1 MEPESRSSAWLL
13 AWTRLVRVRRLDGER
28 GPRLERSAE
37 CRWVRR
43 RLTGGASVIV
53 GVATLVGMAAV
64 APPLA
69 ALPARARV
77 SASGAAGGCGTAFVA
92 NYGSDSVSTIDEATR
107 TKNPTDIPVGA
118 GPSAVAITPDG
129 KTAFVTNGG
138 GTTVSTIDVAT
149 RARNPTD
156 IPVGAAPS
164 AIAITPDGKTAF
176 VTNYASDSVSTIDV
190 ATRTKS
196 GADIPVGRRPA
207 GVAIT
212 PDGKTAFVTNFGS
225 DSVSTIDVA
234 TRTRNPTD
242 IPASTWPVGVAITP
256 DGTTAFVANE
266 FSRSVSTIDVATRTK
281 NPTDI
286 PVGTKSV
293 GVAITPDGTTA
304 FVTNDLADS
313 VSTIDVATR
322 GVSPTDIPV
331 GSGPFGVAITPDG
344 TTIFVANFGGT
355 TVSTID
361 VATKHR
367 TDITVGSN
375 PFGVAIAPC
384 TPLPSRISGTD
395 AIATSIAVSQAAFP
409 GSASSVVL
417 ARSDFFSDA
426 LAGGPLAAKVGGPLL
441 ITPGTPLTSSLDP
454 RVLAEIQRVLPT
466 GKTVY
471 ILGGP
476 AALSPN
482 IDTALTS
489 AGYVVVR
496 DQGANEFTTA
506 VAVANQLGNPST
518 VFEATGLFFADA
530 LSAVPATIHTGGAI
544 LLTNGNVQ
552 APETAAYLA
561 AHTGDTRYAIG
572 GPQAAFGADPSATP
586 VFGADLYGTSAQ
598 VATTFLPN
606 AAIYGAATGL
616 NYPDALAGGLFMA
629 TGKRLGPV
637 LLVNTNAPLP
647 GPISGYLAT
656 LAIGTPG
663 YVFGGP
669 VAVGDDVLTALQAAV
684 G

>member
-1 MEPESRSSAWLL
+1 M
-13 AWTRLVRVRRLDGER
+13 
-28 GPRLERSAE
+28 
-37 CRWVRR
+37 
-43 RLTGGASVIV
+43 
-53 GVATLVGMAAV
+53 
-64 APPLA
+64 
-69 ALPARARV
+69 
-77 SASGAAGGCGTAFVA
+77 
-92 NYGSDSVSTIDEATR
+92 
-107 TKNPTDIPVGA
+107 
-118 GPSAVAITPDG
+118 
-129 KTAFVTNGG
+129 
-138 GTTVSTIDVAT
+138 STIDVAT
-149 RARNPTD
+149 RTRNPTD

-164 AIAITPDGKTAF
+164 AVAITPDGRTAF
-176 VTNYASDSVSTIDV
+176 VTNYASNSVSTIDV
-190 ATRTKS
+190 ATRTKT
-196 GADIPVGRRPA
+196 GADIPVGVKPA

-234 TRTRNPTD
+234 TRIKNPTD
-242 IPASTWPVGVAITP
+242 IGVGTWPVGVAITP

-266 FSRSVSTIDVATRTK
+266 FSHSVSTIDVATRIK

-286 PVGTKSV
+286 GVGTKAV

-344 TTIFVANFGGT
+344 TTVFVANFGGT
-355 TVSTID
+355 TVSMLD
-361 VATKHR
+361 VATQHR
-367 TDITVGSN
+367 TDVTVGSN

-384 TPLPSRISGTD
+384 TPLPSRISGPD

-426 LAGGPLAAKVGGPLL
+426 LAGGPLAANVGGPLL
-441 ITPGTPLTSSLDP
+441 ITPGTPVSSRLDP

-482 IDTALTS
+482 VDAALTS
-489 AGYVVVR
+489 AGYVVQRV
-496 DQGANEFTTA
+496 QGANEFATA

-530 LSAVPATIHTGGAI
+530 LSAEPAAIHAGGAI
-544 LLTNGNVQ
+544 LLTNGTSQ
-552 APETAAYLA
+552 AAETAAYLA
-561 AHTGDTRYAIG
+561 AHPPSTRYAIG
-572 GPQAAFGADPSATP
+572 GPAAAFGADPSATP
-586 VFGADLYGTSAQ
+586 VYGADEYGTSAA
-598 VATTFLPN
+598 VATTFFPT
-606 AAIYGAATGL
+606 AKVYGAATGL
-616 NYPDALAGGLFMA
+616 DFPDALAGGVYMA
-629 TGKRLGPV
+629 TGGRLGPV
-637 LLVNTNAPLP
+637 LLVNTNTPLP
-647 GPISGYLAT
+647 GPISGYLNT
-656 LAIGTPG
+656 LAVGTSG
-663 YVFGGP
+663 YIFGGP
-669 VAVGDDVLTALQAAV
+669 AAVAEPSVDEALQAAV